1 MNEAKYIYE
10 RKIMKEITRT
20 VTVDLARQSN
30 TRLVFTRQ
38 NDMNSRRLCII
49 LTDGGK
55 PYIVPKECVAVMKFR
70 RADGTASAFYAEVG
84 DDGCVYFTLNKWA
97 LEIVG
102 QTRCSV
108 ALYGEDEMLLSS
120 ADFYLDVVE
129 SLYLGDNISSDEGY
143 SLLTSLLSE
152 VSGYKAAELAREEA
166 EEERIAEEEVRA
178 QSEEL
183 RALSEQTRV
192 SNELGRRDSEAQR
205 AAAERERAEGES
217 ARQTAEGARA
227 SAEAARE
234 QAELARALAE
244 KAREEKA
251 AKLASAESVKISD
264 SGGYYDSGNVEG
276 ALSEIGISISD
287 LDARLKT
294 AGGIGG
300 QLTLAKDSWAGK
312 KVQAITIPD
321 LTDRDMISFAP
332 MSAADRTV
340 CSNHGLFISPLT
352 NGREVE
358 ISVDAIPDSDIAL
371 CYFICRGAV

>member
-1 MNEAKYIYE
+1 
-10 RKIMKEITRT
+10 MKEIMRT

-55 PYIVPKECVAVMKFR
+55 PYIVPRECVAVLKFR
-70 RADGTASAFYAEVG
+70 RADGTASAFSAEVG

-166 EEERIAEEEVRA
+166 EEERAADEEVRA

-183 RALSEQTRV
+183 RSLSEQTRV
-192 SNELGRRDSEAQR
+192 SNELGRQDAEELRADTERARSEAESARQLSEATRATAEDAR
-205 AAAERERAEGES
+205 AAAE
-217 ARQTAEGARA
+217 
-227 SAEAARE
+227 
-234 QAELARALAE
+234 LARVEAE

-251 AKLASAESVKISD
+251 ARLANAASVAIED
-264 SGGYYDSGNVEG
+264 GGGYYDSANAEG
-276 ALSEIGISISD
+276 AFSEIGIALRD
-287 LDARLKT
+287 LDARLT
-294 AGGIGG
+294 AMGGIGG
-300 QLTLAKDSWAGK
+300 QITLTHDSWAGK
-312 KVQAITIPD
+312 TEQTVTVSD

-332 MSAADRTV
+332 LSAADRAV
-340 CSNHGLFISPLT
+340 CSDFGLFISPLT
-352 NGREVE
+352 EGRSVK
-358 ISVDAIPDSDIAL
+358 ISVDAIPDGDVSF
-371 CYFICRGAV
+371 CYFICRGAI